1 MKRSLMFFA
10 FLALLY
16 PFACNRLQP
25 GGSDWDGIISSFRDD
40 GRTADYRKLPLLNLA
55 LAETGQLVD
64 KVFHYTQAGSDGVFP
79 TWSMTV
85 ESGKLL
91 SDIYWSMGHIA
102 YAQRMAMEANTL
114 SDGDYDPAMMLRL
127 IETNLV
133 FGAYEVAGKYIGI
146 LEKDSSSQK
155 AATGYRRFLYDDA
168 AVDSDPVLGPKRRC
182 IPSEDHISLSGGI
195 EEDLKR
201 IIRTNPSHRITLEYL
216 GAIYLLDC
224 DMEAFKAMVDEFYG
238 TEALP
243 ELHGAFAEAACMLSE
258 VHHGYWKT
266 VGVDKAVH
274 NRYLDFTKRLGTG
287 VSMDR
292 FKDTFWYYIM
302 RVNSL

>member
-1 MKRSLMFFA
+1 MKRILLLFA
-10 FLALLY
+10 ISVLSF
-16 PFACNRLQP
+16 PACTSSRP
-25 GGSDWDGIISSFRDD
+25 SGRDWNAVIAAYRDD
-40 GRTADYRKLPLLNLA
+40 GRTADYQKLSLLNLA

-64 KVFHYTQAGSDGVFP
+64 KVFHYTQAGSDGIFP

-114 SDGDYDPAMMLRL
+114 SEGDYDPAMMLRL
-127 IETNLV
+127 TETNLV
-133 FGAYEVAGKYIGI
+133 FGAYDVAGKYIGI
-146 LEKDSSSQK
+146 LEKDRLFHK
-155 AATGYRRFLYDDA
+155 TAAAYRKFLYDDD
-168 AVDSDPVLGPKRRC
+168 AVESDPVLGPKRRC
-182 IPSEDHISLSGGI
+182 IPAEDHISLLGGI
-195 EEDLKR
+195 EEDMKR
-201 IIRTNPSHRITLEYL
+201 IIRTNPAHTITADYL
-216 GAIYLLDC
+216 GTIYLLDC
-224 DMEAFKAMVDEFYG
+224 DMEAFKAFVDEFYG

-243 ELHGAFAEAACMLSE
+243 ALHGAFAEAVCMMSE
-258 VHHGYWKT
+258 VYHGYWKT
-266 VGVDKAVH
+266 VGVDRKVY
-274 NRYLDFTKRLGTG
+274 NRYLDFTKRIGTG